1 MDENYLISI
10 LGRQI
15 VNGDPEE
22 IEVTTFGQYTVKN
35 GKRFIVYREYEGETN
50 PKKGRT
56 TILKVEDGC
65 VTMLRGDGDSTRLI
79 LEHGK
84 RHLCRYDTGFGAM
97 TVGVYTHE
105 MKNELGDN
113 GGRLAVRYTLDVN
126 SALASVNEIIVT
138 VRQAGD
144 TAKQNTEES
153 ENNGKA

>member
-97 TVGVYTHE
+97 TVGVYTHQL
-105 MKNELGDN
+105 KNELGET
-113 GGRLAVRYTLDVN
+113 GGKLSVRYTLDVN

-138 VRQAGD
+138 VREAGAEKKE
-144 TAKQNTEES
+144 TTQNTEEQ
-153 ENNGKA
+153 